1 MITNT
6 TNDIINMAVNLAAI
20 EEINYMRHST
30 VTQILN
36 AEFTSLLELLIDQ
49 DDGAFCKTVT
59 IKKKESYLPDDFYR
73 LRSVK
78 SNNIDTADYHLLNNK
93 ILFDNDK
100 EHVIEYWYKPPTLT
114 YAAPIEDF
122 TLDTRIYDS
131 LEDRIICTEGIYNLK
146 TQKTEEVDEPQSTY
160 LTTNSYITSDNYGV
174 VRYPDFRVDINT
186 NVPAATVAYAD
197 SSNYYAYYT
206 KNNSYYKIDLSTGDV
221 EESDYMLY
229 TLGDHLL
236 MIKDNLIY
244 VDGIA
249 LYQKTDQVH
258 PLKIDIGTGYGF
270 IMGDKLYSITP
281 AVSLNFPSNLYYIV
295 LAYRL
300 AVAMSVILGKDVSGL
315 QLLLAQKEEQLLK
328 MTRRNLAQVNHIK
341 NVYKAAYGY
350 I

>member
-6 TNDIINMAVNLAAI
+6 TNDIVSMAVNLAAI

-30 VTQILN
+30 ITQILN

-49 DDGAFCKTVT
+49 DDAAFCKTMT

-78 SNNIDTADYHLLNNK
+78 SNNIDTTDYHLLNNK

-100 EHVIEYWYKPPTLT
+100 EHTIEYWYKPPTLT
-114 YAAPIEDF
+114 YAAPVEDF

-131 LEDRIICTEGIYNLK
+131 LEDRIVCTEGIYNLK
-146 TQKTEEVDEPQSTY
+146 TQKTEDVDEPQNTY
-160 LTTNSYITSDNYGV
+160 LTTNSYITTENNGV
-174 VRYPDFRVDINT
+174 LRYPDFRVESSSY
-186 NVPAATVAYAD
+186 VPSSTVAYVD
-197 SSNYYAYYT
+197 SSNMYAYYT

-221 EESDYMLY
+221 ADSDCMLY

-236 MIKDNLIY
+236 MIKDDLIY

-249 LYQKTDQVH
+249 LYQKTDEVH

-270 IMGDKLYSITP
+270 IMGEKLYSITP
-281 AVSLNFPSNLYYIV
+281 TVSLNFPSNLYYIV

-300 AVAMSVILGKDVSGL
+300 AVAMSVILGKDVNGL

-328 MTRRNLAQVNHIK
+328 MARRNLAQVNHIK
-341 NVYKAAYGY
+341 NVYKVSYGY
-350 I
+350 